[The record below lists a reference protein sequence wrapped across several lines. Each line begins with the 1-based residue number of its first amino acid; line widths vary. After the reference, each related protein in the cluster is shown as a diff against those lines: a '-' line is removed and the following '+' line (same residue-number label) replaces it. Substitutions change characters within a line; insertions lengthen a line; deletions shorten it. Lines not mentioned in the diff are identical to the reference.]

1 MSVTPRR
8 PLQEV
13 LDEFG
18 PLEDGTTV
26 SASQAE
32 TYRGKLPDAMID
44 FWIEHGRGQWRDGL
58 FWICDPEPIMPV
70 LHALFAGDPEF
81 DVARMVPFMRD
92 AFGEVSVWHPK
103 FKLITLKMNLGTVTT
118 TDITT
123 HVIEG
128 VPPFDD
134 DMAVA
139 SAVDASVFDCR
150 GWVDATTGKPVFD
163 AVRRRLGPISAD
175 QVYTM
180 VPHFRLGG
188 DGAARD
194 FSIGGFIE
202 YLGVLSQI
210 GSFTLERYIDPKQG
224 GRGPFGHLE
233 AVRTIG
239 HEFLINRNTP

>member
-1 MSVTPRR
+1 M
-8 PLQEV
+8 
-13 LDEFG
+13 DEFG
-18 PLEDGTTV
+18 PLKDGMAV
-26 SASQAE
+26 AASQAE
-32 TYRGKLPDAMID
+32 GCRGKLPDAMVD
-44 FWIEHGRGQWRDGL
+44 FWIELGRGQWRDGL

-139 SAVDASVFDCR
+139 AAVDASVFDGR

-188 DGAARD
+188 DGAAQD
-194 FSIGGFIE
+194 FSIGGFVE

-239 HEFLINRNTP
+239 HDRLIDN

>member
-1 MSVTPRR
+1 
-8 PLQEV
+8 
-13 LDEFG
+13 
-18 PLEDGTTV
+18 
-26 SASQAE
+26 
-32 TYRGKLPDAMID
+32 
-44 FWIEHGRGQWRDGL
+44 
-58 FWICDPEPIMPV
+58 
-70 LHALFAGDPEF
+70 
-81 DVARMVPFMRD
+81 
-92 AFGEVSVWHPK
+92 
-103 FKLITLKMNLGTVTT
+103 MNLGTVTT

-139 SAVDASVFDCR
+139 AAVDASVFDGR

-202 YLGVLSQI
+202 YLKDI
-210 GSFTLERYIDPKQG
+210 EF
-224 GRGPFGHLE
+224 GRRNATESVALAQRLGLPFGDDEDWGIHIAIPLRGTEVHPLIARNVVRLHIRPNPDWQWELSGRIVERGEFSESEKKIYRNDLGLPVLGCGNLYAFPTWLRQVREKNGLDFDTRAADIRVGRKRAAAKLIVQWLE
-233 AVRTIG
+233 S
-239 HEFLINRNTP
+239 